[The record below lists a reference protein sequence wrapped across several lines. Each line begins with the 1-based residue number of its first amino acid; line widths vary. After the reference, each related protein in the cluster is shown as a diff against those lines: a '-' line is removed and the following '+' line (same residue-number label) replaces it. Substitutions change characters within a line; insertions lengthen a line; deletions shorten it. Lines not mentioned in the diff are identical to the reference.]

1 MAQTS
6 LIGIWRAGDEFS
18 YAIEDKNSISTGTD
32 ILNQSLKLDT
42 NWHVKTVGV
51 DGSAVITVTIE
62 RVRFKADQK
71 GIPLPFE
78 ELSFDSENPVEA
90 RNKGEMSTFGALN
103 AFVGS
108 QMSITINEKRELS
121 KFDLS
126 EPLAAHL
133 EKNQMTL
140 ELAGGFGHTFT
151 TNGMRRRMT
160 SWLIPSPSKPVSK
173 GETWRREQSSR
184 YEDFFVCLDTY
195 TMEGST
201 LGDGQTL
208 TKIDVKTELALSDN
222 NKGKRQAKIAEQSGG
237 GFVYFDEQ
245 TGRVIEATLR
255 HQIAEE
261 SPYAPRLINTTIN
274 AKLFANRKQ

>member
-1 MAQTS
+1 MQFRIFCTCLFCIVLGASHVMAQTS

-71 GIPLPFE
+71 GIPL
-78 ELSFDSENPVEA
+78 
-90 RNKGEMSTFGALN
+90 
-103 AFVGS
+103 
-108 QMSITINEKRELS
+108 
-121 KFDLS
+121 
-126 EPLAAHL
+126 
-133 EKNQMTL
+133 
-140 ELAGGFGHTFT
+140 
-151 TNGMRRRMT
+151 
-160 SWLIPSPSKPVSK
+160 
-173 GETWRREQSSR
+173 
-184 YEDFFVCLDTY
+184 
-195 TMEGST
+195 
-201 LGDGQTL
+201 
-208 TKIDVKTELALSDN
+208 SDN

-261 SPYAPRLINTTIN
+261 SPYAPRLINTTILERSKKKSRN
-274 AKLFANRKQ
+274 LWPRGQNVYRQILNSERRFPPTLMVFFRRTDGSTPISTTEGDEIW